1 MELLIFLQ
9 SKNGLAFLHFTQT
22 ILFSM
27 MVYILAAEYIRTRR
41 EDLVYKL
48 IASCS
53 ITLINIVMTATL
65 VMETFYG
72 TIISQKYIPLI
83 LNSMFAVIV
92 LALARAFVYSFVWDK
107 KKFDRLV
114 KAGMISTV
122 FIYVIMQAYW
132 LFIYEDGM
140 IFGQSKLQIIFSVFF
155 IMILIFSIYHLIK
168 FRKTYR
174 LRLVL
179 AFTAIVTAQ
188 FINILGPLMP
198 NLPGYLKILRASAPL
213 LVPTMF
219 ASVVFKELIESV
231 VTMVD
236 HLKKVLETQRNLV
249 FELMKMGS
257 DLSDLSDE
265 LVKTS
270 LDGWQKLSSVV
281 ENIYAQDQD
290 RENILELMKAII
302 TESRDTSE
310 KIDRESS
317 TSGNILKK
325 FEDIELTDEE
335 VEIFSSIDSFER
347 WMIKYTERELGG
359 GRQSITAMLQDSIG
373 QITDALREIEEI
385 SDQTGMLA
393 LNASIEAARAGE
405 SGRGFAV
412 VADGVSKLAEKSQN
426 ETEKISKFFRKII
439 KQIDR
444 SNSGLSQGTD
454 DIDTALKQL
463 KRIRNFFKDAV
474 TISNLYENIAAKN
487 TELSRIQHQ
496 SNQKVHTQLSG
507 AQIIMDKNRKHGEEM
522 KESISNHIHEIE
534 AIAGMSENLNDML
547 NDLNRK
553 TNEVI
558 EMAQSIQALTD
569 N

>member
-1 MELLIFLQ
+1 MKLIIFLQ
-9 SKNGLAFLHFTQT
+9 SQNGLAFLHFTQT
-22 ILFSM
+22 LLFSM

-53 ITLINIVMTATL
+53 ITAINIVTTATL

-72 TIISQKYIPLI
+72 EIVSQKFIPLI
-83 LNSMFAVIV
+83 LNSMFAIIV

-107 KKFDRLV
+107 KKFASLV
-114 KAGMISTV
+114 KAGMISVV
-122 FIYVIMQAYW
+122 FIYIIMQVYW
-132 LFIYEDGM
+132 LIIYEQGM
-140 IFGQSKLQIIFSVFF
+140 IFGKSILQLVFSAFF
-155 IMILIFSIYHLIK
+155 IVILIFSIFHLIK

-174 LRLVL
+174 TRLVL
-179 AFTAIVTAQ
+179 AFFAIVVAQ
-188 FINILGPLMP
+188 FINMIGSIIPDM
-198 NLPGYLKILRASAPL
+198 PGYLKVLRASAPL

-219 ASVVFKELIESV
+219 GSVVFKELIESV

-236 HLKKVLETQRNLV
+236 HLKKVLESQRNLV

-265 LVKTS
+265 LVRTS
-270 LDGWQKLSSVV
+270 LEGWQKLSSVV

-290 RENILELMKAII
+290 RENVLELMDSII
-302 TESRDTSE
+302 QETRETTE
-310 KIDRESS
+310 KIDRENSIAGS
-317 TSGNILKK
+317 YLKK
-325 FEDIELTDEE
+325 FEDIELTEE
-335 VEIFSSIDSFER
+335 QIQIFAAIDNFENWIKNSCGLTTGGDSSVVS
-347 WMIKYTERELGG
+347 
-359 GRQSITAMLQDSIG
+359 MLQGSIS

-412 VADGVSKLAEKSQN
+412 VADGVSNLAEKSQQ
-426 ETEKISKFFRKII
+426 ETEKISKFFKKII

-444 SNSGLSQGTD
+444 SNSKLSSGAGDMNQ
-454 DIDTALKQL
+454 ALNQI
-463 KRIRNFFKDAV
+463 KRIRNFFRDAV
-474 TISNLYENIAAKN
+474 TISTLYENLAVKN
-487 TELSRIQHQ
+487 TELSKIQHASGKQ
-496 SNQKVHTQLSG
+496 VNSQLSG
-507 AQIIMDKNRKHGEEM
+507 AEIIMEKNKKHGEEM
-522 KESISNHIHEIE
+522 KESISNHIREIE
-534 AIAGMSENLNDML
+534 AIAGMSENLNEML
-547 NDLNRK
+547 NALNGK

-569 N
+569 K